1 MQLVDVI
8 AEDLTWGNIMS
19 SNLVDIQRQLEEEMR
34 ETSIERYRKEIRKA
48 KDKKQESNTLYG
60 VQLMKH
66 SVETLAQGIR
76 EFVKDAFSGKVGKMN
91 TAAPML
97 NSIDPEVA
105 AYLTLKMV
113 VDGVSK
119 RLALT
124 NVCMSI
130 ASALEDEF
138 KFGIFEDQ
146 EKHWFKVIRNE
157 VTKRTSNR
165 HFRRYALIHT
175 MNKKALIDY
184 EPWDKKEKL
193 LLGTKMIDILI
204 RTTGIVE
211 VKTHVYG
218 KRQRKTYIVATDK
231 TLDWIEKV
239 NKSGE
244 LLSPAYLPCVIEPK
258 DWTSPTGGG
267 YHFNTLRPLPMIK
280 TYNRK
285 YLEEMEAYEMPVEYK
300 AINALQKTRW
310 AVNKKVLDVM
320 TTCWESGGQYNGIP
334 NRDPLPIPPSPFP
347 DRDKD
352 TFSESEMIQFKQ
364 YKAAASRIHQTNARN
379 TSKRLQ
385 FIRTIQLAERFSEY
399 DAFYYPYQSDFRG
412 RKYVTVS
419 FLSPQGTEYAKALLH
434 FADGKPLASD
444 DAVKWLAVHGA
455 NCFGFDKASLE
466 DRELWAHMHTAQIR
480 ASASNPLENLFWQE
494 ADDPWMFLAFCYE
507 WDGYCVS
514 GLDHISHLP
523 IGLDGSNNGLQHFSA
538 QLRDRV
544 AGFATNLIPSDKPQ
558 DIYQEVA
565 DKVNQK
571 LKIDAAKGCKMSQ
584 QWLDFGVTRK
594 CTKRPV
600 MVLPYGGQRFSCRAY
615 IEEYVRDRMES
626 GDKSPWGDD
635 LFPPTNFLTG
645 LVWDAIGET
654 VVSARAA
661 MDWIQAVA
669 ADISALNL
677 PLIWTSPSGFVVQQQ
692 YPSLVER
699 RITTYIDNTLIKPT
713 ANELDFQNIDKRR
726 SVQGSSPNFVHSM
739 DAAAMSLTII
749 KCVEDGITD
758 FAMIHDSYGVHA
770 ADTAILASNIRNA
783 FYEMYT
789 QHDVLEEF
797 REEAL
802 RVLDE
807 VPPVPPKGDL
817 DLEEVLLS
825 DFFFA

>member
-1 MQLVDVI
+1 
-8 AEDLTWGNIMS
+8 
-19 SNLVDIQRQLEEEMR
+19 
-34 ETSIERYRKEIRKA
+34 
-48 KDKKQESNTLYG
+48 
-60 VQLMKH
+60 
-66 SVETLAQGIR
+66 
-76 EFVKDAFSGKVGKMN
+76 
-91 TAAPML
+91 ML

-124 NVCMSI
+124 NVCMTI
-130 ASALEDEF
+130 AGALEDEF
-138 KFGIFEDQ
+138 KFSLFEDK
-146 EKHWFKVIRNE
+146 EKHWFRVIRNE

-165 HFRRYALIHT
+165 HYRRYALIHT
-175 MNKKALIDY
+175 MNKKALVDY
-184 EPWDKKEKL
+184 EPWDKQEKL
-193 LLGTKMIDILI
+193 RLGTKLIDILVQ
-204 RTTGIVE
+204 TTGIVE

-218 KRQRKTYIVATDK
+218 KKQRKTFIIATDK
-231 TLDWIEKV
+231 TLEWIEKV

-244 LLSPAYLPCVIEPK
+244 LLSPNYLPCVIEPK
-258 DWTSPTGGG
+258 DWVTPTGGG
-267 YHFNTLRPLPMIK
+267 YHFHKLRPLPMIK

-285 YLEEMEAYEMPVEYK
+285 YLEEMEAHDMPVEYK

-310 AVNKKVLDVM
+310 SVNKRVLNVM
-320 TTCWESGGQYNGIP
+320 KQCWEAGGQYNGIP
-334 NRDPLPIPPSPFP
+334 SRDPLPIPPSPFP
-347 DRDKD
+347 DRDKE
-352 TFSESEMIQFKQ
+352 TFSEAEMIQFKQ
-364 YKAAASRIHQTNARN
+364 YKSAASRIHQTNARN

-385 FIRTIQLAERFSEY
+385 FMRTIQLADRFKQY

-419 FLSPQGTEYAKALLH
+419 FLSPQGTEYAKSLLQ
-434 FADGKPLASD
+434 FADGVALGD
-444 DAVKWLAVHGA
+444 NHAVKWLAVHGA

-466 DRELWAHMHTAQIR
+466 DRELWAHMHTTQILAA
-480 ASASNPLENLFWQE
+480 ASDPMENLFWQE

-507 WDGYCVS
+507 WEGYCLHGVN
-514 GLDHISHLP
+514 HISHLP

-544 AGFATNLIPSDKPQ
+544 AGRATNLIPSDKPQ

-565 DKVNQK
+565 DKVNQQ
-571 LKIDAAKGCKMSQ
+571 LKVAAAKGDQMAI
-584 QWLDFGVTRK
+584 QWLEFGVNRK

-600 MVLPYGGQRFSCRAY
+600 MVLPYGGQRYSCRGY
-615 IEEYVRDRMES
+615 IEEYVRDRVEA
-626 GDKSPWGDD
+626 GDVSPWGDD
-635 LFPPTNFLTG
+635 VFDATQYLTG
-645 LVWDAIGET
+645 LVWDAIGAT
-654 VVSARAA
+654 VVSARSA

-692 YPSLVER
+692 YPSMIER

-713 ANELDFQNIDKRR
+713 ANELDFANIDKRR

-749 KCVEDGITD
+749 KCLEDGITD

-770 ADTAILASNIRNA
+770 AHTETLAQHIREA
-783 FYEMYT
+783 FFEMYSE
-789 QHDVLEEF
+789 HDVLEEF
-797 REEAL
+797 RQEAL
-802 RVLDE
+802 SVLDE

-817 DLEEVLLS
+817 DLEEVLKS